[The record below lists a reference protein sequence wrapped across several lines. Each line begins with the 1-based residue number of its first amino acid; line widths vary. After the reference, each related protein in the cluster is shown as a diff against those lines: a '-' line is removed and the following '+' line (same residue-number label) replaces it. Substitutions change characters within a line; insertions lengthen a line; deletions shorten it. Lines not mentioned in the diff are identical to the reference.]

1 MKNIA
6 KYSKVFLLL
15 IASYFAFGV
24 LSSWL
29 PEKSIKRHIA
39 ESAPMIAA
47 EGLYPKLF
55 NNMEQYRLDN
65 FTDALMMN
73 QIYNI
78 DRQHPVRSAMKMI
91 RSSEQG
97 RDWDQPGLLVRRV
110 NGEIL
115 EEQHYAR
122 YWHGGSFLYRPLFL
136 LMDYATLRYVL
147 FIVSSI
153 LLLLLVCTYYPQAGW
168 VKTLAL
174 SMGFLLTYG
183 FVTQFSMQFFPVLV
197 LTVIACLLVVKKRQT
212 SDGMMLFFVIG
223 SLTCYFDL
231 LTTPLLTL
239 GVPLAV
245 MLSLNQDS
253 SFSFKDNLLKVVK
266 LALLWGLGFA
276 LTFGMK
282 WALATFILGQ
292 NIFADAYEVSLY
304 RMEAEDFTRWD
315 AVTMNFEMLHWG
327 IIAILVVVFLAF
339 NLLKHKYFNFKKTLL
354 FLLIGLVPYLWYFLL
369 ANHSY
374 QHWWFTFRLQAITV
388 VCLFFLLCDG
398 LPAKG
403 DGKSLS
409 CYP

>member
-6 KYSKVFLLL
+6 KYSKAFLLL

-136 LMDYATLRYVL
+136 LMDYAALRYVL
-147 FIVSSI
+147 FLVSSI
-153 LLLLLVCTYYPQAGW
+153 LLLLLVCTYYQQAGW

-282 WALATFILGQ
+282 WALATLILGQ

-339 NLLKHKYFNFKKTLL
+339 NLLKHKYFNFKKALL

-398 LPAKG
+398 FPAKG

>member
-15 IASYFAFGV
+15 VALYFAFGV
-24 LSSWL
+24 ISSWL
-29 PEKSIKRHIA
+29 PDKSIKRHIA

-47 EGLYPKLF
+47 EGLYPRLF

-78 DRQHPVRSAMKMI
+78 DRQHPIRSAMKMI

-97 RDWDQPGLLVRRV
+97 RDWDQPGLLVRKV
-110 NGEIL
+110 NGETL

-122 YWHGGSFLYRPLFL
+122 YWHGGSFLYRLLFMM
-136 LMDYATLRYVL
+136 MDYATLRYVL

-153 LLLLLVCTYYPQAGW
+153 LLLLLVCAYYQQVGW
-168 VKTLAL
+168 MKTMAL

-183 FVTQFSMQFFPVLV
+183 FVTQFSMQFFPVLA
-197 LTVIACLLVVKKRQT
+197 LTIVASLVVIKCYQ
-212 SDGMMLFFVIG
+212 SVNFGMLFFIIG
-223 SLTCYFDL
+223 SLACYFDL

-239 GVPLAV
+239 GIPLAV
-245 MLSLNQDS
+245 WLSLNKEY
-253 SFSFKDNLLKVVK
+253 SFDLNDNLLKIIRFT
-266 LALLWGLGFA
+266 LLWGLGFA

-282 WALATFILGQ
+282 WALATLILGQ

-315 AVTMNFEMLHWG
+315 AVTKNFEMLNWDIIG
-327 IIAILVVVFLAF
+327 ILAAFGFILNMLKNKQF
-339 NLLKHKYFNFKKTLL
+339 NYKKAVL
-354 FLLIGLVPYLWYFLL
+354 FLLISIAPYVWYFLL
-369 ANHSY
+369 SNHSY
-374 QHWWFTFRLQAITV
+374 QHWWFTFRLQAITI
-388 VCLFFLLCDG
+388 VCLFLLLCDG
-398 LPAKG
+398 FPAKT
-403 DGKSLS
+403 DGKS
-409 CYP
+409 PFFDP

>member
-136 LMDYATLRYVL
+136 LMDYAALRYVL
-147 FIVSSI
+147 FLVSSI
-153 LLLLLVCTYYPQAGW
+153 LLLLLVCTYYQQAGW

-403 DGKSLS
+403 DGKS
-409 CYP
+409 PFFDP

>member
-1 MKNIA
+1 M
-6 KYSKVFLLL
+6 
-15 IASYFAFGV
+15 
-24 LSSWL
+24 
-29 PEKSIKRHIA
+29 
-39 ESAPMIAA
+39 
-47 EGLYPKLF
+47 
-55 NNMEQYRLDN
+55 DN

-153 LLLLLVCTYYPQAGW
+153 LLLLLVCTYYQQAGW

-197 LTVIACLLVVKKRQT
+197 LTVIACLLVVKKCQT

-239 GVPLAV
+239 GVPLVV
-245 MLSLNQDS
+245 MLSLNQDP

-266 LALLWGLGFA
+266 LALLWGLGFV

-282 WALATFILGQ
+282 WALATLILGQ

-315 AVTMNFEMLHWG
+315 AVTMNFEMLYWG

-339 NLLKHKYFNFKKTLL
+339 NLLKHERFNYKKVLL

-388 VCLFFLLCDG
+388 VCLFFLICDG

-403 DGKSLS
+403 DGKS
-409 CYP
+409 PFFDP

>member
-1 MKNIA
+1 M
-6 KYSKVFLLL
+6 LL

-136 LMDYATLRYVL
+136 LMDYAALRYVL
-147 FIVSSI
+147 FLVSSI
-153 LLLLLVCTYYPQAGW
+153 LLLLLVCTYYQQAGW

-403 DGKSLS
+403 DGKS
-409 CYP
+409 PFFDP